1 MKERIEELVPKT
13 APSCYIHPTAVLA
26 GDVELGENVS
36 IWPCAVLR
44 GDIAKIQIGDNTNIQ
59 DNACVHVNYNCPAV
73 IGRGVTVGH
82 GAIVHGS
89 KIGDNCLVGMNA
101 VVLESEIG
109 ANCLIGA
116 GAVVTAGKNIP
127 AGSLVMGVP
136 AKVIRELTED
146 EINSILQNA
155 REYAKLAQLY
165 KDKAELLS

>member
-1 MKERIEELVPKT
+1 MKQRIEELVPKL
-13 APSCYIHPTAVLA
+13 APSVYIHSTAVLA
-26 GDVELGENVS
+26 GGVNLGENVS
-36 IWPCAVLR
+36 VWPCAVLR
-44 GDIAKIQIGDNTNIQ
+44 GDIASITIGDNSNIQ
-59 DNACVHVNYNCPAV
+59 DNACVHVDYNCPAI

-89 KIGDNCLVGMNA
+89 KIGDNCLIGMNA

-109 ANCLIGA
+109 PNCLIGA

-146 EINSILQNA
+146 EINSMLQNA
-155 REYAKLAQLY
+155 REYVKLGQLY
-165 KDKAELLS
+165 KDKAETLS

>member
-1 MKERIEELVPKT
+1 MKEGLEELVPST
-13 APSCYIHPTAVLA
+13 APSAYIHPTAVLSGA
-26 GDVELGENVS
+26 VKVGEDVS

-44 GDIAKIQIGDNTNIQ
+44 GDIAEIIVGDNSNIQ
-59 DNACVHVNYNCPAV
+59 DNACVHTNYNCPAL

-89 KIGDNCLVGMNA
+89 KIGDNCLIGMNA
-101 VVLESEIG
+101 VILESEIG
-109 ANCLIGA
+109 PNCLIGA

-146 EINSILQNA
+146 EINSMLQNA
-155 REYAKLAQLY
+155 REYVRLGKLY
-165 KDKAELLS
+165 KDKAETLS